1 MDSILTFV
9 ALRPPVQGAPPAPR
23 LADGTAFQ
31 QELAHA
37 VDGPTAAADAVAAAR
52 AFADGVRFVVRA
64 DQVNR
69 GPELVSLVEK
79 LTGDDAR
86 TLAQVTSAVRAAI
99 GGIPAADWAE
109 DAGKAK
115 DSVLAGYLLEPDGPS
130 AALAVTLVR
139 AYALAEAVSAG
150 VASVA
155 GIDSLLAAP
164 LLLPDTLIRL
174 RDTAP
179 VAAET
184 PSPEAAVT
192 ELLHRFAAARDE
204 HARLGQALTDLDSHD
219 EDELLLSELGE
230 QRPLADLYRTRSARA
245 AAPRENDHNR
255 PKPTPDE
262 DAFGSS
268 PLRRAASRSNVVLS
282 DTAVR
287 LLSTPAQEA
296 LRSLELDPATSAVRD
311 MQLAVRARH
320 DAAGQDLRTLSI
332 QLGTHLG
339 TVDDRTH
346 HLISELIGKWKVD
359 PVDDPA
365 ATEPVATAAPG
376 AHTAVTPL
384 GIADLHVVR
393 THLSRYERGEVAS
406 LENALPG
413 EKLTHTVSQ
422 IDETETTNTTETEQ
436 TDLRSL
442 AQTAAEQSSGKTTAQ
457 AVGSGR
463 GPLTSDG
470 PETFS
475 RTVTDAV
482 SSSSTN
488 RTRNTAVQR
497 MLRRNEQA
505 QEHLIDNAAGAG
517 PRLGVYQWLDKI
529 YQAQVFSYGT
539 RLLYDVIV
547 PEPAALFRE
556 ALARPRGEGVLP
568 SKPARFT
575 VPADTLGPENWSY
588 YATGHHASG
597 VEAPPQA
604 QIIVTE
610 NFGGKAADPF
620 SGELNAN
627 NLELGESRS
636 TRVPKGF
643 KATTY
648 RLVALAS
655 GWTAFRL
662 RVVIGSKRV
671 AIDGDWSGKVFTGR
685 LDGEVE
691 SLPVGLIADGD
702 GVSPGLCT
710 LAVAIEIIC
719 EPTEAAIAAWQT
731 KAHGLIL
738 AANQQRF
745 ADYEERVANRD
756 ATARLTLRDLTP
768 EAKNRLIRTELQRTV
783 LAVLTGQNFST
794 FNALRFD
801 GLGFPYPDATA
812 TLALSAYI
820 RFFEQAVE
828 WDHLE
833 CAFFPYFWGSRSS
846 WVSKLLTREADPRF
860 TAFLGAGAARV
871 VLPIRPGYE
880 IAFERFLNTGTT
892 LSTTEL
898 LDVGGP
904 LWVSLIAELRAQGA
918 APDSE
923 KPVGA
928 PWEFRLASDLVRAR
942 RDDRL
947 PTWTLTAGDW
957 VEKPDAGS

>member
-9 ALRPPVQGAPPAPR
+9 SLRPSVQDVPPGPT
-23 LADGTAFQ
+23 LLDSSLFQ
-31 QELAHA
+31 AELAQA
-37 VDGPTAAADAVAAAR
+37 VVGATPKADALEAAQS
-52 AFADGVRFVVRA
+52 FAAGQRFVATA

-69 GPELVSLVEK
+69 GSALISLVKK
-79 LTGDDAR
+79 LTGDEPR
-86 TLAQVTSAVRAAI
+86 TVAQVTSAVRAAT
-99 GGIPAADWAE
+99 GETPPADRAD
-109 DAGKAK
+109 DAGKAR
-115 DSVLAGYLLEPDGPS
+115 DTVIAGYLLEPGGPS
-130 AALAVTLVR
+130 ADLALTLVR
-139 AYALAEAVSAG
+139 AYALADAVAAQD
-150 VASVA
+150 ASLA
-155 GIDSLLAAP
+155 RIDAILTAP
-164 LLLPDTLIRL
+164 LLLPSSLIGL
-174 RDTAP
+174 RDASSTALEP
-179 VAAET
+179 PT
-184 PSPEAAVT
+184 PEAQVSD
-192 ELLHRFAAARDE
+192 LLHKFSTTRDE
-204 HARLGQALTDLDSHD
+204 HARLSQALIDLDSHD

-230 QRPLADLYRTRSARA
+230 KRPLTDFYRTRSAHV
-245 AAPRENDHNR
+245 AAPRENER
-255 PKPTPDE
+255 RAPKASPDE
-262 DAFGSS
+262 EAFGSS

-287 LLSTPAQEA
+287 LLSTPATEA
-296 LRSLELDPATSAVRD
+296 LRSLELDPATTAVRD
-311 MQLAVRARH
+311 LQLAVRAGL
-320 DAAGQDLRTLSI
+320 DAATLDLRTLSI
-332 QLGTHLG
+332 QLGAHLD
-339 TVDDRTH
+339 TVNDRTH
-346 HLISELIGKWKVD
+346 RAISELLGNWKVD

-376 AHTAVTPL
+376 AHTAVQPL
-384 GIADLHVVR
+384 GVADLYVVR

-422 IDETETTNTTETEQ
+422 VDETETTTTTETEQ
-436 TDLRSL
+436 SSLRQL

-463 GPLTSDG
+463 GPLISDG

-475 RTVTDAV
+475 KTVTDAV
-482 SSSSTN
+482 SSSSAN
-488 RTRNTAVQR
+488 RARNTAVQR
-497 MLRRNEQA
+497 VLRHAEQV
-505 QEHLIDNAAGAG
+505 QEHLIDNATGTT
-517 PRLGVYQWLDKI
+517 PRLGVYQWLDKV
-529 YQAQVFSYGT
+529 YQAQVFGYGT

-568 SKPARFT
+568 PKPARFT
-575 VPADTLGPENWSY
+575 VPADRLSPENWSY

-662 RVVIGSKRV
+662 RVVIGSKLV
-671 AIDGDWSGKVFTGR
+671 AIDSDWSGKVFTGR
-685 LDGEVE
+685 LDGEVD

-702 GVSPGLCT
+702 GVSPGLST

-719 EPTEAAIAAWQT
+719 EPTDDAIAAWQT
-731 KAHGLIL
+731 RAHGLIL

-783 LAVLTGQNFST
+783 LAMLTGQNFST
-794 FNALRFD
+794 FNALRVDSF
-801 GLGFPYPDATA
+801 GFPYPDATA

-833 CAFFPYFWGSRSS
+833 CSFFPYFWGSRSS
-846 WVSKLLTREADPRF
+846 WISKLLTKETDPKF
-860 TAFLGAGAARV
+860 AAFLAAGAARV

-880 IAFERFLNTGTT
+880 TAFEKFLNTGTT
-892 LSTTEL
+892 PSTTQL

-904 LWVSLIAELRAQGA
+904 LWVSLIAELRTQGA
-918 APDSE
+918 EPDFE
-923 KPVGA
+923 KPVGP
-928 PWEFRLASDLVRAR
+928 PWEFRLASELVRAR
-942 RDDRL
+942 RDDKL
-947 PTWTLTAGDW
+947 PSWALTAGDW